1 MKKNYLLFGL
11 FCFSFILG
19 CETDESITEKK
30 EEVILNQYPQIETV
44 SYQEFTK
51 SFDDINN
58 KMDLYKSIEGKSL
71 KSSEGDFIIKTDDIK
86 RIKQGE
92 YISYTMVLEKR
103 NPKNS
108 TIYNLTIENKA
119 GIPGMFITAYKP
131 SPQWL
136 ADKTK
141 TFDGEINTYRTD
153 VITHIPENEEPP
165 ESGDGGTSGGGGG
178 QGDGTAYPYDCEG
191 EVVTSRVAVPFTC
204 GCGDWPWDN
213 CQGCETAY
221 PTRPGYEY
229 KDVYECYNSSSGGEH
244 GGSTDQPSGGSG
256 GDSTNDPNPE
266 LHSLTILMDDG
277 SRVTTAEYLTNMW
290 SLNYLESQ
298 ELSENVTFSDRLYF
312 FMANNQFSR
321 EAMAFGSE
329 AFDAFMN
336 GGEVD
341 FTDPLDNYNF
351 TEESTEILAFEQD
364 YRNQMKNA
372 EKAIFDNLSRF
383 QQLDYLHSAFLAR
396 EYSQIYFENTI
407 KVQYN
412 GKGDAYRHALWNALG
427 AAKLGPTLMEQL
439 TNAHEVPDIGEPA
452 NPLLEKEMD
461 LHNNNI
467 GRNIGNHS
475 SFMLMMKVKITVD
488 NGETKYLKPTNQDG
502 TIVPGVTVLK
512 NTNE

>member
-1 MKKNYLLFGL
+1 MY
-11 FCFSFILG
+11 
-19 CETDESITEKK
+19 
-30 EEVILNQYPQIETV
+30 
-44 SYQEFTK
+44 
-51 SFDDINN
+51 
-58 KMDLYKSIEGKSL
+58 LYKSLEGKSL

-191 EVVTSRVAVPFTC
+191 EVVSSRVAVPYSC
-204 GCGDWPWDN
+204 GCGHLPGQG
-213 CQGCETAY
+213 CQGCDRESPY
-221 PTRPGYEY
+221 LPGYEY
-229 KDVYECYNSSSGGEH
+229 IDVYECYNSSTGEN

-256 GDSTNDPNPE
+256 DDSTDNTSND

-290 SLNYLESQ
+290 SLNYSESQ
-298 ELSENVTFSDRLYF
+298 KLKEEPTFSDRLYF
-312 FMANNQFSR
+312 YMQNNQFSR
-321 EAMAFGSE
+321 QAMVFGNE

-341 FTDPLDNYNF
+341 F
-351 TEESTEILAFEQD
+351 EEQII
-364 YRNQMKNA
+364 N
-372 EKAIFDNLSRF
+372 NLSGKALNVYNKLKSTSTGF
-383 QQLDYLHSAFLAR
+383 KNNIKKFEPEFSVSHLKFNLADIGTSR
-396 EYSQIYFENTI
+396 GRAIAPNSNPRTPDSPNFVITI
-407 KVQYN
+407 EINNNSTDSGVDN
-412 GKGDAYRHALWNALG
+412 RPELLV
-427 AAKLGPTLMEQL
+427 AKTI
-439 TNAHEVPDIGEPA
+439 AHEVIHAEMYRK
-452 NPLLEKEMD
+452 LLSV
-461 LHNNNI
+461 L
-467 GRNIGNHS
+467 
-475 SFMLMMKVKITVD
+475 D
-488 NGETKYLKPTNQDG
+488 NGG
-502 TIVPGVTVLK
+502 TITGVTRQDVIDALDGNFPGMYDYFRRHK
-512 NTNE
+512 NWQHQQMATHYRESLARILQEFDTGIAVANNQQPAQLYKDLAWEGLRYPNIYTWTSLPQTERDRINQVISNYIANNLD